1 MPDKGSAWDIRREG
15 RKWSADEAEA
25 RSCQIIPDRPE
36 IHQGKL
42 YFTDEERLA
51 VTACLLENLGIDRV
65 VRSLGSRALWVEAV
79 TSLSA
84 EPNPES
90 AFVRVRLD
98 SFQVEELQKL
108 AQEHGTTESEEI
120 EKAVDAYL
128 LGVSR
133 QEISLIYALIDKL
146 NRSTARAEKALDEL
160 SQATLANAE
169 GTARKH
175 HNRPLARGSRP
186 TYPPDDGPLT
196 KEQLKAIKKRVS
208 QGDPKIFKSLFE
220 KEPHVRTG
228 SQRKSCTRAGRSR
241 KKNR

>member
-25 RSCQIIPDRPE
+25 RSCHISPDRPE

-79 TSLSA
+79 TSLNA
-84 EPNPES
+84 EPHSES
-90 AFVRVRLD
+90 APVCVRLD

-108 AQEHGTTESEEI
+108 AQENGTTKSEEI

-133 QEISLIYALIDKL
+133 QEISMFYALIDEL

-160 SQATLANAE
+160 SHTTHE
-169 GTARKH
+169 TVKHTARKH
-175 HNRPLARGSRP
+175 HSRPSWP

-196 KEQLKAIKKRVS
+196 EEQIKAIKMRVP
-208 QGDPKIFKSLFE
+208 QVKPKSFKSLFGT
-220 KEPHVRTG
+220 EPRVRTG
-228 SQRKSCTRAGRSR
+228 SHSKSGARAGRSR
-241 KKNR
+241 KKSR